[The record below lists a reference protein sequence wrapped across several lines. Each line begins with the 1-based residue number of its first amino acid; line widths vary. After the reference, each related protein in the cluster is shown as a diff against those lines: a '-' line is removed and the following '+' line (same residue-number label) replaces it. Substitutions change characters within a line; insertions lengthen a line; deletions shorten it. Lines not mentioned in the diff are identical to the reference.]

1 MNHGFL
7 SGDKVFYNSSS
18 AIGGLPVGS
27 YFVNRVDDNN
37 FKLCLTRSDSLASPP
52 IAINLTSQGSG
63 HEISKI
69 NPQIPVVEN
78 NDLVFDVS
86 DSSLSGYNFKLFYDE
101 EFNNELVSIGTT
113 TTFSVAGVGTV
124 GLSGATVTLNYNES
138 LPARYIILWRSL
150 DTLAPLM

>member
-27 YFVNRVDDNN
+27 YFVSRVDDNN

-52 IAINLTSQGSG
+52 IAINLPLRFG

-69 NPQIPVVEN
+69 NPQI
-78 NDLVFDVS
+78 LLLKTMTWYLMFQTQVFLD
-86 DSSLSGYNFKLFYDE
+86 KLQ
-101 EFNNELVSIGTT
+101 
-113 TTFSVAGVGTV
+113 
-124 GLSGATVTLNYNES
+124 TL
-138 LPARYIILWRSL
+138 L
-150 DTLAPLM
+150 